1 MYVAHRFKQG
11 LCGVSKDERESED
24 DGGKRNK
31 RCKSIASVED
41 EQADEHEEH

>member
-11 LCGVSKDERESED
+11 LCGVSKDERETED
-24 DGGKRNK
+24 DGRKRNK